1 MSVEWRG
8 SQILER
14 VRKAAMLGVI
24 RGTESVREEADS
36 LMNESPRSGR
46 VYTRRGVSH
55 RASAPGEPPAPDTGR
70 LRQSLRTEYNRELLM
85 GTAIA
90 STAYAQALEF
100 GTSRIAPR
108 PFMRPALANRK
119 DEIEADI
126 AAEIRNAL
134 R

>member
-1 MSVEWRG
+1 MTVEWNG
-8 SQILER
+8 ATVLER
-14 VRKAAMLGVI
+14 VRKAAMRGVI
-24 RGTESVREEADS
+24 RGTEDVRTEADS

-55 RASAPGEPPAPDTGR
+55 KASAPGEPPAPDTGR

-119 DEIEADI
+119 DEIEAGI
-126 AAEIRNAL
+126 ADEIRNAL

>member
-1 MSVEWRG
+1 MTVEWNG
-8 SQILER
+8 AAVLER
-14 VRKAAMLGVI
+14 VRKAAMRGVI
-24 RGTESVREEADS
+24 RGTEDVRTEADS

-90 STAYAQALEF
+90 STAYAESLEF

-119 DEIEADI
+119 DEIEAGI
-126 AAEIRNAL
+126 ADEIRNAL

>member
-1 MSVEWRG
+1 MTVEWNG
-8 SQILER
+8 AAVLER
-14 VRKAAMLGVI
+14 VRKAAMRGVI
-24 RGTESVREEADS
+24 RGTEDVRTEADS

>member
-1 MSVEWRG
+1 MTVEWNG
-8 SQILER
+8 AAVLER
-14 VRKAAMLGVI
+14 VRKAAMRGVI
-24 RGTESVREEADS
+24 RGTEDVRTEADS

-55 RASAPGEPPAPDTGR
+55 KASAPGEPPAPDTGR

-119 DEIEADI
+119 DEIEAGI
-126 AAEIRNAL
+126 ADEIRNAL